1 MIPLRDN
8 IPSTRRPVVMLLLM
22 AACVL
27 VFLHMLQL
35 PSVRAME
42 RLIDN
47 YSVVPA
53 QFTGH
58 APVRGDT
65 PLLLRLATNLFM
77 HGGWIHL
84 LGNML
89 FLWIFGDNVEDAMGH
104 GSFLA
109 FYLLCGAAGNMG
121 HILTNPLSVEPTIG
135 ASGAIA
141 GILGAYLM
149 LFPQARVLCLVPL
162 WMFLQF
168 VWVPAMVFLPV
179 WIALQLISG
188 LTSLGMADVGG
199 GVAWWAHVGGFV
211 TGAILARA
219 FVAPWTR

>member
-8 IPSTRRPVVMLLLM
+8 IPSTRRPVVMLLLI

-27 VFLHMLQL
+27 VFLHMLQI
-35 PSVRAME
+35 PSPGEME
-42 RLIDN
+42 QLMDN

-58 APVRGDT
+58 APIRGDT
-65 PLLLRLATNLFM
+65 PLLFRLVTNLFM

-104 GSFLA
+104 GPFLA

-121 HILTNPLSVEPTIG
+121 HILTNPLSNEPTIG

-141 GILGAYLM
+141 GVLGAYLV
-149 LFPQARVLCLVPL
+149 LYPQARVLCLVPI
-162 WMFLQF
+162 WVFWQF
-168 VWVPAMVFLPV
+168 IWVPAMLFLPV
-179 WIALQLISG
+179 WILLQLISG
-188 LTSLGMADVGG
+188 LASLGMGDVAG
-199 GVAWWAHVGGFV
+199 GVAWWAHVGGFI
-211 TGAILARA
+211 TGALLVRV
-219 FVAPWTR
+219 FVAPWAR